1 VNALTVLVTASGSR
15 QTGALLRALRMNGE
29 RRLRLIGTDISPD
42 SIGRHYCDAFFVVP
56 PGGDAAFAEA
66 LLGIAAREGVDVII
80 PQSRMELPALGEA
93 RERFAA
99 EGVLVLV
106 SPPEAV
112 RLAHEKSELFGRLA
126 RIGVPAPAWHRV
138 TGGRALRDA
147 AQALGYPERAVR
159 VEIGSA
165 ARVLDATVDRV
176 KQLSEVPSPR
186 MRLTEALEI
195 LPEDGGPELL
205 VSELVEGPARTTVGI
220 ARGGRL
226 LLALTQTHEAE
237 SSRALRDPALLEL
250 AERIVRELGLDHFF
264 TISFV
269 GDRVVG
275 ASPCLSALVYQEDL
289 NLPYL
294 GVKHALGEI
303 SGEELAAYAARV
315 RPTRRA
321 LRYVDQAE
329 WDELPSDR

>member
-1 VNALTVLVTASGSR
+1 
-15 QTGALLRALRMNGE
+15 
-29 RRLRLIGTDISPD
+29 
-42 SIGRHYCDAFFVVP
+42 
-56 PGGDAAFAEA
+56 
-66 LLGIAAREGVDVII
+66 
-80 PQSRMELPALGEA
+80 
-93 RERFAA
+93 
-99 EGVLVLV
+99 
-106 SPPEAV
+106 
-112 RLAHEKSELFGRLA
+112 
-126 RIGVPAPAWHRV
+126 VPAPAWHRV

-147 AQALGYPERAVR
+147 AQALGYPERAIR

-250 AERIVRELGLDHFF
+250 AERVVRELGFDHFF

-275 ASPCLSALVYQEDL
+275 AVPCLSALVYQEDL